1 MPKKIKR
8 NLTLTNLPADRI
20 RMSEVIAEFAQPLL
34 EEAVDNKS
42 AEVAVL
48 MAVACWNVA
57 MMPEDEQEK
66 MIKEVIFKTSAT
78 KEEAKIAESVARML
92 VVRKK
97 ELFPHI
103 KKFVVEHD
111 VQFIKGKMVL
121 NVLSARFD

>member
-1 MPKKIKR
+1 
-8 NLTLTNLPADRI
+8 
-20 RMSEVIAEFAQPLL
+20 MSEVIAEFAQPLL